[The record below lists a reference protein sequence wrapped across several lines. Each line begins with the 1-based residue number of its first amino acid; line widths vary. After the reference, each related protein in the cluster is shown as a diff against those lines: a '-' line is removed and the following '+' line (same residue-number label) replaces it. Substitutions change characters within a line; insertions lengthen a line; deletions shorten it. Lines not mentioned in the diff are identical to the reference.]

1 MNPGRVDK
9 NQQQIVSA
17 LRKLGCSVAIT
28 SDVGVGFPDLVIGL
42 NGVNFMVELKSEGGK
57 LRESQVKFHK
67 KWQGQIATCWN
78 LEEVL
83 KVIGYVPEVE

>member
-28 SDVGVGFPDLVIGL
+28 SDVGSGFPDVIVGY
-42 NGVNFMVELKSEGGK
+42 NGRNYLIEIKSSKGK
-57 LRESQVKFHK
+57 LRKSQEDFRD
-67 KWQGQIATCWN
+67 KWVGQWAVCYS

-83 KVIGYVPEVE
+83 KVIGYVTEEV